1 MVAIED
7 WYSQNKNVV
16 IFTNLDDI
24 GQPRT
29 CEQWG
34 DRHLDYNEEVIPLI
48 TDDGNQDVLWGWL
61 NTGGAFPS
69 TAYIDHTMTVFYKAN
84 NPSFGPATSTI
95 DSMLDEC
102 GDLCTLEP
110 PAALFDFEVDGN
122 TVMFFDFSEFASEGW
137 IVENWAWDFGDGN
150 TSSEQ
155 NPIHTYDSEGLYQ
168 VSLVIT
174 TDIGTESEPY
184 VAEIQ
189 IGSLDVSDINSDL
202 NFSIQKNYP
211 NPFNPATTINYSVKE
226 SGYIKMNA
234 YDISG
239 KLVDTIIDS
248 YQVSGSHSVVWSP
261 VNLSSGMYYV
271 NLTQGINTDQMK
283 VMYVK

>member
-1 MVAIED
+1 MAAIED
-7 WYSQNKNVV
+7 WFHENQNVV
-16 IFTNLDDI
+16 VMTNLDDI
-24 GQPRT
+24 GQPYS
-29 CEQWG
+29 CDQWG
-34 DRHLDYNEEVIPLI
+34 DRYQDFNEDVFPLI
-48 TDDGNQDVLWGWL
+48 IDDGTVDEIWPWFHS
-61 NTGGAFPS
+61 GGYPS
-69 TAYIDHTMTVFYKAN
+69 TVFIDHNMNIYFKMIGA
-84 NPSFGPATSTI
+84 SFGPSKETI
-95 DSMLDEC
+95 EAMIADC

-226 SGYIKMNA
+226 PGYIKMNA
-234 YDISG
+234 YDING
-239 KLVDTIIDS
+239 KLIDTIIDS

-261 VNLSSGMYYV
+261 VNLSSGVYYI